1 LLKIEIGGIMPT
13 GFKHTAEEAEKLL
26 DNIDTLRS
34 SKYPSMKY
42 EDGIYEVLLWLL
54 EDEEK
59 PEV

>member
-26 DNIDTLRS
+26 DN
-34 SKYPSMKY
+34 
-42 EDGIYEVLLWLL
+42 L

>member
-1 LLKIEIGGIMPT
+1 MTAK
-13 GFKHTAEEAEKLL
+13 FKHTAAEAEELL
-26 DNIDTLRS
+26 DKIDTFKT